1 MLQREIVLYFPYKR
15 VKKVP
20 QLFGRERMGG
30 RRRGKAREKEGKGGE
45 FGGLGRSIAV
55 PGKAV
60 LRAIN
65 RNFLLLTALF
75 RENG

>member
-1 MLQREIVLYFPYKR
+1 
-15 VKKVP
+15 
-20 QLFGRERMGG
+20 MGG
-30 RRRGKAREKEGKGGE
+30 GRRGKAREKEGEGGK
-45 FGGLGRSIAV
+45 FGGLGRSVAV

-60 LRAIN
+60 LRATN